1 MNAKS
6 TKHSEARKVEAR
18 TDTLASSVVVV
29 VIMVSALCGAFAID
43 TEATPPR
50 GAVNSGVA
58 SAE

>member
-1 MNAKS
+1 MS
-6 TKHSEARKVEAR
+6 TQHSVARKVEAR

-50 GAVNSGVA
+50 EAVNSSVA

>member
-1 MNAKS
+1 MNTKS
-6 TKHSEARKVEAR
+6 TKHSEARNVEAR

-43 TEATPPR
+43 TEATTAQR
-50 GAVNSGVA
+50 ADSSSVA

>member
-1 MNAKS
+1 MS
-6 TKHSEARKVEAR
+6 TQHSEARKVEAR

-43 TEATPPR
+43 TEATPPQ
-50 GAVNSGVA
+50 GADHSSVA

>member
-1 MNAKS
+1 MS
-6 TKHSEARKVEAR
+6 TQHSEARKVEAR

-43 TEATPPR
+43 TEATPPQ
-50 GAVNSGVA
+50 GAQDSGVA

>member
-1 MNAKS
+1 MS
-6 TKHSEARKVEAR
+6 TQHSEARKVEAR

-43 TEATPPR
+43 TEATPPPV
-50 GAVNSGVA
+50 ADSASAA